1 MMSIISSNT
10 IIVVLTAIILALIFV
25 VIKLNI
31 QYYKEKKR
39 FKKKMG
45 ILEEII
51 VQISK
56 NKSGQLDKIKLSEE
70 LRENLKII
78 NTTLSSYIL
87 ELNQELFKI
96 LSKNNMI

>member
-1 MMSIISSNT
+1 MSIISSNT